1 MLVKS
6 ILLYRSILLYSNW
19 GMTIQD
25 EKQLNSFPRKQLR
38 QIINIRWLHTIRNK
52 KLYEKKKNSKPISI
66 EMTRRRW
73 NLLRHIFRLDK
84 ETAARKAMKFIFAER
99 SNKTFREEKKEQ
111 QFTLP

>member
-1 MLVKS
+1 
-6 ILLYRSILLYSNW
+6 
-19 GMTIQD
+19 
-25 EKQLNSFPRKQLR
+25 
-38 QIINIRWLHTIRNK
+38 
-52 KLYEKKKNSKPISI
+52 
-66 EMTRRRW
+66 MTRRRW